1 MSNMKKL
8 IICFYLLSTVTF
20 LCGQEVIEAIVAVV
34 NDEVI
39 SLYQYKRQNEI
50 LYQTLSRQLQGA
62 ELNEQYNK
70 MKREL
75 LDQMITDILLLQEAK
90 KLDINVN
97 EQVNM
102 SIEKIKKDNGIET
115 DNQLKQVLMQ
125 QGISFEDWKMQM
137 EENLMKQNV
146 IFTNVGR
153 TVVVDD
159 SEIVS
164 YYKQH
169 QDEFTELPVY
179 TLKAIYISAE
189 GKSEEEVQ
197 AKMEEIEAKIEA
209 GEDFAA
215 ISGEY
220 SEGPEKESQGDLGVY
235 KKGEL
240 DKNLEQA
247 VDILKTG
254 EITPWLE
261 IKNGWYLL
269 RLEDRKESYIKA
281 FDDVKKEIKKKLF
294 EEKSDKKLKKYLEEL
309 KQKSYIKILLPNPLD
324 F

>member
-8 IICFYLLSTVTF
+8 IVCFYLLSTVTF
-20 LCGQEVIEAIVAVV
+20 LCGQEVVEAIVAVV

-39 SLYQYKRQNEI
+39 TLYQYKRQSEI

-62 ELNEQYNK
+62 ELNEQYKK
-70 MKREL
+70 MRREL

-137 EENLMKQNV
+137 EENLMKQNI

-159 SEIVS
+159 SEIIS

-169 QDEFTELPVY
+169 QDEFTEPPVY
-179 TLKAIYISAE
+179 RLKAIYISAE

-197 AKMEEIEAKIEA
+197 AKMEEVDAKIES
-209 GEDFAA
+209 GEDFAV

-240 DKNLEQA
+240 EKNLEQA
-247 VDILKTG
+247 VDVLKTG

-269 RLEDRKESYIKA
+269 QLEDRKESYIKA
-281 FDDVKKEIKKKLF
+281 FDDVKKEIEKKLF
-294 EEKSDKKLKKYLEEL
+294 EERSDKKLKKYLEEL